1 MAKGYLQPAVLGGL
15 VIGVLSGLPVISAG
29 NLCCCLWV
37 LAGGALAAF
46 LHQQSQPGAINAG
59 DGAIVG
65 LLAGV
70 VGAFVYLVVSIPVVI
85 LVSPMERVILER
97 LSRSS
102 SDLPPE
108 WRSIMDGGFGPGV
121 RIALG
126 FFFMLFASPV
136 FATLGG
142 LLGTALFRKSA
153 QAPIDTV
160 RTIE

>member
-1 MAKGYLQPAVLGGL
+1 MAKGFLQPAMLGGL
-15 VIGVLSGLPVISAG
+15 VIGVLSGLPIISAG

-46 LHQQSQPGAINAG
+46 LLQQNQPGPINAG

-65 LLAGV
+65 LFAGV
-70 VGAFVYLVVSIPVVI
+70 AGAFVYLVVSIPVVI
-85 LVSPMERVILER
+85 LMSPMEQVFLER

-108 WRSIMDGGFGPGV
+108 WRTFMDGGLGPAV
-121 RIALG
+121 RIAIG

-142 LLGTALFRKSA
+142 LLGTALFRKSTP
-153 QAPIDTV
+153 APIDIV
-160 RTIE
+160 RTPE